1 MYVYGFCKAHTYFNS
16 KFHQSSFP
24 RYVCIRDWK
33 LIRLWHYSKWEVA
46 SYLALQRY
54 YILPPMLMT
63 NVHTKE
69 YTHRRAYSFHL
80 HCPARDL
87 TDIYNTVVSR
97 LTLSFR
103 WPLYS
108 QFQGEILM
116 IINLWT
122 LLLFFSAA
130 DSELSCSSL
139 SQKNKLSCLRQSRW
153 FSVYGQCIA
162 DRGLSSAFSL
172 HCFPC
177 RL

>member
-1 MYVYGFCKAHTYFNS
+1 MPT
-16 KFHQSSFP
+16 
-24 RYVCIRDWK
+24 
-33 LIRLWHYSKWEVA
+33 
-46 SYLALQRY
+46 
-54 YILPPMLMT
+54 T

-69 YTHRRAYSFHL
+69 YTHRRAYLFHL
-80 HCPARDL
+80 HCPVHDL

-130 DSELSCSSL
+130 DSELSCSLL
-139 SQKNKLSCLRQSRW
+139 SQENKLSCLRQLR
-153 FSVYGQCIA
+153 
-162 DRGLSSAFSL
+162 
-172 HCFPC
+172 
-177 RL
+177 